1 MCVAFNPPYI
11 KHMPRIQCHTVFVLH
26 PLCLFVM
33 SVCAQSSGRLIHP
46 AMPSQL
52 YLCFSSG
59 FGRVFRIVF
68 WCKVSLYFLSL
79 FVLWGNNF
87 CRLQYI
93 MTIRRE
99 SVWVYPY
106 HSSVS
111 LTLLIMFLLPFRLHS
126 ILRGQLFTLGLWTTR
141 PILSFFACKRVFHV
155 LFNLYQQWSIKPVL
169 SALHLSFLFC
179 QGTLQHV
186 NYS

>member
-1 MCVAFNPPYI
+1 
-11 KHMPRIQCHTVFVLH
+11 
-26 PLCLFVM
+26 M
-33 SVCAQSSGRLIHP
+33 SVCAQSSGRLIHHV
-46 AMPSQL
+46 MPSQL

-87 CRLQYI
+87 YRLQYI

-111 LTLLIMFLLPFRLHS
+111 LTIDYVSIPVQIAQYFEGPAFYLGFMNHRADSLLLCI
-126 ILRGQLFTLGLWTTR
+126 
-141 PILSFFACKRVFHV
+141 SFHVRVFHV

-169 SALHLSFLFC
+169 SVLHLPFLFC

-186 NYS
+186 NSS